1 MVEERDVELKIHRAE
16 LVDQSFKTHRLENGG
31 DLSLFPARL

>member
-16 LVDQSFKTHRLENGG
+16 LVDQSYKTHRLETAATFRFF
-31 DLSLFPARL
+31 L